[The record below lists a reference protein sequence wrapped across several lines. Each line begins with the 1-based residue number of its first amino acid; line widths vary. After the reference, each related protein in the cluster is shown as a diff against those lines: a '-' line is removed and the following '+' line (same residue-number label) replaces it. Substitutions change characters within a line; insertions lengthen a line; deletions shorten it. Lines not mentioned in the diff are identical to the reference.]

1 MININKG
8 TGVGECVKLSQFS
21 HASLCFR
28 TTNLLC
34 AKKVRRNGDSDDNC
48 SWCFERNYYD
58 IGFILLLIA
67 IAIT

>member
-1 MININKG
+1 MINTNKG

-34 AKKVRRNGDSDDNC
+34 AKNVRRNGDSDDNC
-48 SWCFERNYYD
+48 SWWFMAIKYD
-58 IGFILLLIA
+58 IVFILLLIA